1 MLRSTQNLIVNGG
14 FSRALN
20 MQACGW
26 QVVGGAANL
35 RPVRA
40 FDAAGLPHASQALE
54 LPGACLIRQPL
65 MLPALETERW
75 VLRITARAPAGSG
88 QIRLAMCAAEDRQ
101 HATTFGLSAQWQ
113 RCRMEA
119 TLAPASACVVEIGV
133 DPGQPP
139 VEITDVRLV
148 GLRQTAPGFSIRF
161 ETKGRM
167 LLPSTRLRALMI
179 EDYLNLL
186 GWPTSVNGGTG
197 GDLLVC
203 QKVTR
208 FARLLA
214 ARLGGA
220 RVIYDLDDNEL
231 AGDRLRAARV
241 RLFARLVDG
250 VTTGGDFLNARLS
263 RPGAPAYLL
272 DNPVDLLDPD
282 LRHDT
287 QVWRGRIVW
296 FGMPENAWMID
307 ALDLPDRVVK
317 ITRGGDVDYDL
328 RTIDQQL
335 ISHDLALLPLTLT
348 EHTQAKNANRMVKCV
363 GLGLPFLASDTPEHR
378 RALARL
384 GMGDHVLVRA
394 GEAWADRIADVRRD
408 YADWKAEV
416 AAARP
421 AAFAAYGIEAIVDG
435 WLDYCERV
443 RRRAG

>member
-1 MLRSTQNLIVNGG
+1 M
-14 FSRALN
+14 
-20 MQACGW
+20 
-26 QVVGGAANL
+26 
-35 RPVRA
+35 
-40 FDAAGLPHASQALE
+40 
-54 LPGACLIRQPL
+54 PG
-65 MLPALETERW
+65 T
-75 VLRITARAPAGSG
+75 
-88 QIRLAMCAAEDRQ
+88 
-101 HATTFGLSAQWQ
+101 
-113 RCRMEA
+113 
-119 TLAPASACVVEIGV
+119 ACVVEIAG

-139 VEITDVRLV
+139 VDVTDVRLV
-148 GLRQTAPGFSIRF
+148 GLRQHGPTFSVRF

-186 GWPTSVNGGTG
+186 GWPTTVNSGESY
-197 GDLLVC
+197 DLLVC

-208 FARLLA
+208 FAGLLA
-214 ARLGGA
+214 ARLAGA

-231 AGDRLRAARV
+231 AGNRLRAARV
-241 RLFARLVDG
+241 SLFARLVDG

-282 LRHDT
+282 LSHET
-287 QVWRGRIVW
+287 HEWRGRIVW

-307 ALDLPDRVVK
+307 ALNLPERVVK

-328 RTIDQQL
+328 RTIDQEL
-335 ISHDLALLPLTLT
+335 IGHDLALLPLTLT

-384 GMGDHVLVRA
+384 DMGDRVLVRA
-394 GEAWADRIADVRRD
+394 GEIWADRIADVRRD
-408 YADWKAEV
+408 YAGYKAEV

-421 AAFAAYGIEAIVDG
+421 AAFAAYGIEPIVDG
-435 WLDYCERV
+435 WLSYCEAV
-443 RRRAG
+443 RGREP